1 MKIKN
6 KVFIVTGGGN
16 GIGRE
21 VVLQLLNKG
30 ARVAALDINEQA
42 LQDTV
47 GLAGE
52 LKEKLSI
59 HITSITDKSAVEALP
74 QKVAAIHGAVDGLIN
89 VAGIIQK
96 FVPFKSLDFTE
107 IERVMNINFWGTLY
121 MVKAFLPY
129 LLARPEA
136 NITNVSSM
144 GGFFPVPGQ
153 TLYGASKAAVKLFTE
168 GLNSELHETNV
179 HVTIVFPGAIGT
191 NIASNSGVSI
201 GGISAENSKIKLTS
215 AKTAGE
221 KIIAGIEKNKYRV
234 LIGSDARMMD
244 LFYRLMPRHSARI
257 IYQQMKSI
265 LPQ

>member
-1 MKIKN
+1 MKIEN
-6 KVFIVTGGGN
+6 KVFVVTGGGN

-30 ARVAALDINEQA
+30 ARVAALDINEKA
-42 LQDTV
+42 LQETV
-47 GLAGE
+47 GLAGQ

-59 HITSITDKSAVEALP
+59 HVANITDKTAVEALP
-74 QKVAAIHGAVDGLIN
+74 QAVIAAHGAVDGLIN

-96 FVPFKSLDFTE
+96 FVPFKNLDFTE

-121 MVKAFLPY
+121 MVKAFLPH

-144 GGFFPVPGQ
+144 GGFLPVPGR

-201 GGISAENSKIKLTS
+201 GGMSAENSKIKMTS
-215 AKTAGE
+215 VKVAGE
-221 KIIAGIEKNKYRV
+221 KIITGIEKNKYRV
-234 LIGSDARMMD
+234 LIGSDAKMMD
-244 LFYRLMPRHSARI
+244 FFYRLMPRHSARI